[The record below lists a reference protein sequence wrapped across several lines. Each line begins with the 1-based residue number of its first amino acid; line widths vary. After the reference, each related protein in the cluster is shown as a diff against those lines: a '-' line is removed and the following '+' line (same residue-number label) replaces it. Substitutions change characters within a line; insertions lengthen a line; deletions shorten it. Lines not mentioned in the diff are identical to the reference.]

1 MIVLDTHALI
11 WWVTNSSKLSTKARK
26 LIEAAARNRTVVT
39 SAISIFEIATAV
51 RRGRLVFNIPV
62 DAWLHALGQMTE
74 LGIEPI
80 TAEIARIAASFDDV
94 MPGDPAD
101 RIIAATTLT
110 LNARLV
116 TKDTRLN
123 KIKQLKIAW

>member
-26 LIEAAARNRTVVT
+26 LIEAAARHRTVVI

-51 RRGRLVFNIPV
+51 RRGRLEFNIPV
-62 DAWLHALGQMTE
+62 DAWLHALEQMTE

-80 TAEIARIAASFDDV
+80 TAAIARIAASFDDV

-110 LNARLV
+110 LNAKLV

-123 KIKQLKIAW
+123 KIKQLKIVW